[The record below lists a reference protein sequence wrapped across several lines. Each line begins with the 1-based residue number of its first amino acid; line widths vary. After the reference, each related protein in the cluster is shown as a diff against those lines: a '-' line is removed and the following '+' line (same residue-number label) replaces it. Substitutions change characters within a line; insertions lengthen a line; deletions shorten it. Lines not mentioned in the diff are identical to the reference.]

1 MFYFDKRPYGL
12 KVRSVYRCVA
22 NTAVC
27 SNMGQI
33 LAGWTNMA
41 SWDMSN
47 QRAYKGGPMYQRED
61 KRTVGRLVADV
72 LTYHS
77 SLANIVDEQLYRGKC
92 LEKMSQ
98 QRSRLCFKLQTTKQ
112 QQLDWTNLKLSNP
125 EIWFIPCQVLTSNHR
140 SVCVCNFACTP
151 HQKLVKRNL
160 GFDL

>member
-77 SLANIVDEQLYRGKC
+77 SSANIVDEQLYRGKC

-98 QRSRLCFKLQTTKQ
+98 QRSSRQTLLQTSNDQAVKLN
-112 QQLDWTNLKLSNP
+112 QLETW
-125 EIWFIPCQVLTSNHR
+125 ICQTPRFDSSPVKFWLPIIDQ
-140 SVCVCNFACTP
+140 CVFATL
-151 HQKLVKRNL
+151 HALHIKSWSR
-160 GFDL
+160 GI